1 MANGKIDWLSSC
13 FNNTIRKITVEPVLL
28 LYMFCQFSEYALV
41 MFLIR
46 RKICLNY
53 LPLEVCSNSSII
65 LDNVTENNVESQTS
79 TYIFYLNLSFII
91 PSVLASIVLGNL
103 SDKAGRKI
111 VMILPCIGAAI
122 KNAIFLLNAYLI
134 YIPVPYLYIGSVI
147 SGFFGNYPTL
157 LMALFSYVSDISHG
171 DRRSSRIGILESMTF
186 IGGSLAN
193 LISGRWLDTAGFI
206 PPFWANV
213 IIYIC
218 LIFYIIFVLTESYHP
233 TNVDD
238 QQGHRGSSLFSFR
251 NFQSSY
257 KVITKARTGHLR
269 VYLILLIVIFFLNV
283 IVFNAFNNIIYVY
296 LKHPPFSMT
305 PASIGDIVA
314 LKLALNGIAAVVVM
328 PILSNVFHLHD
339 TTIILLGLLS
349 SSASWLYIGFIR
361 SPSIVFIGNEQ
372 LVRFNCMCSL
382 LTNRDI
388 LG

>member
-1 MANGKIDWLSSC
+1 MTKGKTDWLSSC
-13 FNNTIRKITVEPVLL
+13 FDNTLRKITVEPVLL

-46 RKICLNY
+46 RKVCLNY

-91 PSVLASIVLGNL
+91 PSVFASIVLGNL
-103 SDKAGRKI
+103 SDKAGRKV
-111 VMILPCIGAAI
+111 VMILPCIGAVI

-134 YIPVPYLYIGSVI
+134 DIPVPYLYIGSAI

-157 LMALFSYVSDISHG
+157 LMALFSYVSDISCG
-171 DRRSSRIGILESMTF
+171 DTRSSRIGILESMTF

-193 LISGRWLDTAGFI
+193 LISERWLDTAGFI

-213 IIYIC
+213 IIYFC
-218 LIFYIIFVLTESYHP
+218 LIFYIAFVLTESYHP
-233 TNVDD
+233 TNADD
-238 QQGHRGSSLFSFR
+238 QQGHRCSEFFSLR

-257 KVITKARTGHLR
+257 QVITKQRTGHLR
-269 VYLILLIVIFFLNV
+269 IYLILLIVVFFMNV

-296 LKHPPFSMT
+296 LKHPPFSMK
-305 PASIGDIVA
+305 PSSIGDIVA
-314 LKLALNGIAAVVVM
+314 LKLALNGFAAIVVM
-328 PILSNVFHLHD
+328 PTLSRIFHLHD
-339 TTIILLGLLS
+339 TTIIILGILS

-361 SPSIVFIGNEQ
+361 SPSIVFIGNNQ
-372 LVRFNCMCSL
+372 IVNCGCY
-382 LTNRDI
+382 I
-388 LG
+388 